1 MTTFSFASV
10 YEIMEDEYD
19 ALQDINSLP
28 DLLYQRQFQ
37 VVGKDK
43 VSRLI
48 NNNVQCFFL
57 ECAISGGRRTTLE

>member
-1 MTTFSFASV
+1 MKTLTLTTISFASV

-43 VSRLI
+43 VSRLVK
-48 NNNVQCFFL
+48 NNFQWFFD
-57 ECAISGGRRTTLE
+57 

>member
-1 MTTFSFASV
+1 
-10 YEIMEDEYD
+10 MEDEYD

-48 NNNVQCFFL
+48 NNNVQCL
-57 ECAISGGRRTTLE
+57 LQADYKIH